1 MTNLIKFTMM
11 AIVVAL
17 TIFAVL
23 IITKVI
29 NYSESI
35 ESIIRSILV
44 IIVVAFAFGIIA
56 ILGNKGNDNNV
67 KK

>member
-11 AIVVAL
+11 TMVVAL

-23 IITKVI
+23 IITKVV

-35 ESIIRSILV
+35 ESIIRAILV
-44 IIVVAFAFGIIA
+44 IIVVAFAFGIIT
-56 ILGNKGNDNNV
+56 ILG